1 MKSRIMNEK
10 TIGMLQICLK
20 IFNFGRAIPDIKLN
34 NLIKSN
40 MKHLYS
46 TTIML
51 LNLFFTVAL
60 LPAQSPTG
68 FKLSLNDDG
77 TLHRSEA
84 AVNAADK
91 IPSITYDLLP
101 GFPKKMLANPTF
113 KNTRGATLAD
123 INNDGVQEILVGAW
137 DTLYVYNGDG
147 NLLWKKKLSGTTILP
162 PTVADVNDDNIPEI
176 IVTTGGIP
184 AAGRVYL
191 LDEMGNDLPGWP
203 LNFSDHWMINAPVAA
218 DINGDKK
225 MEILFD
231 ERVNSTQG
239 FIHAVNINGQP
250 FNENWPVELP
260 GTPAFTPSVG
270 DIDHDGIPDIV
281 IGISSGELFVLD
293 TNGLTLNGFPLLKS
307 GSKFSYQSPLLADI
321 THDGFLEIIGSRHGD
336 SPDYYAARYD
346 GTYTQGWPYALPGW
360 TYSPP
365 TVVDSDRN
373 GEYELYFGHP
383 QTSDTEPLDVIF
395 GFHEDGSLLPGFP
408 IKKFGGNEGVITV
421 ADVNADFVPDLIFT
435 SNMTDSEGYG
445 YIHAYSLDG
454 SGELPGFPLRPRGFT
469 FLGAALIGD
478 VNNDGF
484 MDLTVPTYTA
494 TFGAGTDSAYLYVYD
509 LQYYYN
515 EGEIDYN
522 AYKGSNARDGNRAL
536 LNTGIVNHSIKENP
550 LKLYPN
556 PTREEVSFM
565 AEASI
570 SNAQCQ
576 IIDLSGRVLFQQNI
590 SLTVGQEQRIDVS
603 FLSKGLYMVMLWD
616 DLQLR
621 TGKLLIK

>member
-1 MKSRIMNEK
+1 MK
-10 TIGMLQICLK
+10 Q
-20 IFNFGRAIPDIKLN
+20 
-34 NLIKSN
+34 
-40 MKHLYS
+40 LYS
-46 TTIML
+46 AIFLL
-51 LNLFFTVAL
+51 LNLLLSAIL
-60 LPAQSPTG
+60 LPAQNTAG
-68 FKLSLNDDG
+68 YKLSLNDDG
-77 TLHRSEA
+77 TLSRSEA
-84 AVNAADK
+84 TVADPEK
-91 IPSITYDLLP
+91 QPTIVYDVLP
-101 GFPKKMLANPTF
+101 GFPKRMLANPSF

-123 INNDGVQEILVGAW
+123 INNDGTQEILVGAW
-137 DTLYVYNGDG
+137 DTLFVYNGNG

-162 PTVADVNDDNIPEI
+162 PSVADVNNDNIPEI

-203 LNFSDHWMINAPVAA
+203 LNFNNHWMINAPVVA

-239 FIHAVNINGQP
+239 FIHAVKVNGEP

-270 DIDHDGIPDIV
+270 DINRDGIPDIV
-281 IGISSGELFVLD
+281 IGISSGELYVLD
-293 TNGLTLNGFPLLKS
+293 NNGLVLNGFPMVQN
-307 GSKFSYQSPLLADI
+307 GSKLSYQSPLLADI

-336 SPDYYAARYD
+336 APDYYVARQD
-346 GTYTQGWPYALPGW
+346 GTYAPGWPYALPGW

-365 TVVDSDRN
+365 TVVDSDRD
-373 GEYELYFGHP
+373 GAYELYFGHP

-395 GFHEDGSLLPGFP
+395 GFHEDGSMLPGFP
-408 IKKFGGNEGVITV
+408 IKKYGGNEGVITV
-421 ADVNADFVPDLIFT
+421 ADINADFVPDLIFT

-445 YIHAYSLDG
+445 YVHAYSLDG

-494 TFGAGTDSAYLYVYD
+494 TFGGGIDSAYLYVYD
-509 LQYYYN
+509 LQYFYN
-515 EGEIDYN
+515 PAELQYN

-536 LNTGIVNHSIKENP
+536 LNTGIANRRSGDNP
-550 LKLYPN
+550 LRLYPN
-556 PTREEVSFM
+556 PAREEVRFM
-565 AEASI
+565 AEI
-570 SNAQCQ
+570 NLPYAQLR
-576 IIDLSGRVLFQQNI
+576 INDLSGRLLFQQSM
-590 SLTVGQEQRIDVS
+590 SLTAGQEQRIDVS
-603 FLSKGLYMVMLWD
+603 FLSRGMYVVMLSD
-616 DLQLR
+616 GRQLR
-621 TGKLLIK
+621 TGKLLIN